1 VSLAEWGEGT
11 VFFRSVFGTLGL
23 VRKDSILSLRSLQME
38 IVLYIVG
45 GLVAILVLAGLIA
58 YILGRSAPENHVIIG
73 ELTLKASPERA
84 FEAFDQI
91 EHYPKWTRFKSV
103 ERLPPEGGKERWN
116 FREGRNSFVITVRTS
131 EAPRLIRHEIADVAG
146 TFSGSW
152 DVSFSPTPAGGTRII
167 LTENGKI
174 VGAIPRFFMKY
185 VMDAGM
191 YVRQHLA
198 SLAKHLDDDATPV
211 VKRTV

>member
-1 VSLAEWGEGT
+1 
-11 VFFRSVFGTLGL
+11 
-23 VRKDSILSLRSLQME
+23 ME

-73 ELTLKASPERA
+73 KITLKASPERV

-91 EHYPKWTRFKSV
+91 EHYPKWTRFKHV

-116 FREGRNSFVITVRTS
+116 FREGRNSFVITIRTR
-131 EAPRLIRHEIADVAG
+131 EVPRLLRHELADAANL
-146 TFSGSW
+146 FNGSW
-152 DVSFSPTPAGGTRII
+152 DVSFTPTQEGGTSVV
-167 LTENGKI
+167 LTENGK
-174 VGAIPRFFMKY
+174 VKGAVPRFFMKY